1 MTDLRIGLIGC
12 GRHGERYLRHLAQ
25 GDVDGMKPALVWR
38 RDAGA
43 REELAEKYEVE
54 ASSSVEEVLDPTRID
69 GALILTPPGC
79 HAREMQLAVEA
90 GLGVLVEKPL
100 VARWDEV
107 QAVSQLDD
115 RRIMVAHTLRFSP
128 VLRKVREILPAIGQ
142 IHRVRAAQRLE
153 PSDLQWQRDA
163 AVAGGG
169 SVLLTGVHVFDL
181 VRWTIGR
188 TPDAVSA
195 RMFALQGHPLEN
207 LFDACFEYDDP
218 PLLAATEVSKFSRS
232 RAGLLEFVGEDG
244 ELHVDYLRGTID
256 LREGREVERV
266 AEIGDVPTLPIA
278 LGFFAYLLRGEIESP
293 VTLSD
298 GIETMRMVEA
308 CYRSHAAGRV
318 IRLSEL

>member
-1 MTDLRIGLIGC
+1 M
-12 GRHGERYLRHLAQ
+12 
-25 GDVDGMKPALVWR
+25 
-38 RDAGA
+38 
-43 REELAEKYEVE
+43 
-54 ASSSVEEVLDPTRID
+54 
-69 GALILTPPGC
+69 
-79 HAREMQLAVEA
+79 
-90 GLGVLVEKPL
+90 
-100 VARWDEV
+100 
-107 QAVSQLDD
+107 
-115 RRIMVAHTLRFSP
+115 
-128 VLRKVREILPAIGQ
+128 
-142 IHRVRAAQRLE
+142 
-153 PSDLQWQRDA
+153 
-163 AVAGGG
+163 
-169 SVLLTGVHVFDL
+169 LLTGVHVFDL
-181 VRWTIGR
+181 VRWMIGR

-278 LGFFAYLLRGEIESP
+278 LGFFAHLLRGEIDSP

-308 CYRSHAAGRV
+308 CYRSRAEGRV
-318 IRLSEL
+318 VRLSEL